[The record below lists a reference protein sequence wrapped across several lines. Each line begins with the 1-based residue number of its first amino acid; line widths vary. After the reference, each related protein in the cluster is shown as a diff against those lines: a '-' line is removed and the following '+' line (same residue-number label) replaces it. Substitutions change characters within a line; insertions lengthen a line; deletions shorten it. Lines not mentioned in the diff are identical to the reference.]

1 MKKIFVNTHP
11 GRAHTMRALINTKL
25 PKLKGTTMK
34 ESTIEVKALV
44 QFELPVAIKENR
56 IPLTVITDQQG
67 NPWWVAN
74 EVCKVL
80 GFSETAAGTR
90 HLDADEK
97 GAVKL
102 TGPSG
107 GAQDYTIINEPG
119 LYSLILRSRQPEAKA
134 FKRWVTH
141 DVLPEIRK
149 TGAYNAKPAPA
160 PELASVETVRY
171 LLGEYDKKDAEVKRL
186 EAKTEEMQPKAEFFD
201 AVSNAYGN
209 MSLTK
214 AAKHLGHG
222 PHKMIQRLT
231 AEGILTRNPNM
242 ENVPLQRF
250 INAGYFRVRTFVSP
264 AGILHAQTLVTP
276 RGLQYLFDRLE
287 A

>member
-1 MKKIFVNTHP
+1 MKRYTNT
-11 GRAHTMRALINTKL
+11 TN
-25 PKLKGTTMK
+25 PKLKGNTMN
-34 ESTIEVKALV
+34 ESTIEVKSMV
-44 QFELPVAIKENR
+44 QFELPVTIKENR
-56 IPLTVITDQQG
+56 IPLTVITDQDG
-67 NPWWVAN
+67 NPWWVAK
-74 EVCKVL
+74 EVCEVL
-80 GFSETAAGTR
+80 GLTHVTNALSS
-90 HLDADEK
+90 LDHDEK
-97 GAVKL
+97 MECTISTFQSPGR
-102 TGPSG
+102 GGDSG
-107 GAQDYTIINEPG
+107 KRIVINEPG
-119 LYSLILRSRQPEAKA
+119 LYRLISGSRKPVAKT
-134 FKRWVTH
+134 FQRWVFH
-141 DVLPEIRK
+141 EVLPEIRK
-149 TGAYNAKPAPA
+149 TGSYNAKPAPA

-186 EAKTEEMQPKAEFFD
+186 EAKTEEMTPKAEFFD

-214 AAKHLGHG
+214 AAKQLGHG

-276 RGLQYLFDRLE
+276 RGLQYLFDRLG